1 MIMRN
6 MQITKE
12 RWEWILKE
20 VSEVIAIGI
29 VNEYTEL
36 TLDELTLVE
45 SVLIGNTP
53 FEVCETSHVVTE
65 KQPFNVVEKSDD

>member
-1 MIMRN
+1 MKCMPN
-6 MQITKE
+6 TITKE

-20 VSEVIAIGI
+20 VSELIAIGI
-29 VNEYTEL
+29 INEYTEL

-53 FEVCETSHVVTE
+53 FEVCDTSHVATE
-65 KQPFNVVEKSDD
+65 NKPFEITE

>member
-1 MIMRN
+1 MRKHSATSDN
-6 MQITKE
+6 KITKE

-20 VSEVIAIGI
+20 VSEVIKIGI
-29 VNEYTEL
+29 VNEYAGL

-53 FEVCETSHVVTE
+53 FEVCETSHVVAENKPFEITE
-65 KQPFNVVEKSDD
+65 